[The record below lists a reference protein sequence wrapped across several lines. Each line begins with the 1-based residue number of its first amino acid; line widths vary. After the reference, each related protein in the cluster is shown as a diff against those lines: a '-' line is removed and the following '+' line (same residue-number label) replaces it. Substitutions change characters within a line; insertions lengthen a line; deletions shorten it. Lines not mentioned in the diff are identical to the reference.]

1 MPLNNVVVNGDFE
14 TGSLTPW
21 LSANTSIN
29 STFSHSGFFSAQLAG
44 GGLNSFISQF
54 VPITAGNNLELL
66 FSLAKIG
73 ALPSPTVSTSI
84 AYYDAVFNFL
94 GFGLIVNNISSRIPD
109 VTTNDTWL
117 ELYNA
122 TSPAPA
128 GTTQALITID
138 ALPQAGTANILVD
151 DIEALLVTGP
161 AGSISV
167 NRIYVANFNFDVV
180 TVIDG
185 ATNTVITQIPVG
197 VNPFRVGVNP
207 LTNRIYVSNFTGNSV
222 SVIDGV
228 TNTVIATV
236 PVGTTPGEVGV
247 NTFTNAIYVPNRD
260 TDNVSVIGGLTNTV
274 IATIPVGNNPNGV
287 GANPLTNRIYV
298 TNQDDNNFSVI
309 DGVTNAVIAN
319 VPVGARPFAIGVN
332 P

>member
-66 FSLAKIG
+66 FSLAKVG
-73 ALPSPTVSTSI
+73 ALPSPTLSTSI

-167 NRIYVANFNFDVV
+167 NRIYVANFNSNDVSVIDGATNTVITTIPVGVNPAGVGINPLTNRIFIGNLNSDDVSVIDGITNTVIATVPAGDGASSVGVNTATNAIYVANFNFDVV

-236 PVGTTPGEVGV
+236 PVG
-247 NTFTNAIYVPNRD
+247 
-260 TDNVSVIGGLTNTV
+260 
-274 IATIPVGNNPNGV
+274 
-287 GANPLTNRIYV
+287 
-298 TNQDDNNFSVI
+298 
-309 DGVTNAVIAN
+309 
-319 VPVGARPFAIGVN
+319 ARPFAIGVN